1 MYGTQ
6 TLSPHAPTQPLF
18 SVNLAPLGTSCRGR
32 RASGLASLAYFTP
45 HNVLEARPCCRR
57 VGIPFLFRLSDSPPS
72 GWTTF
77 RVSTICRWTRGL
89 LPALR
94 RCDSCCRERGVPH
107 LFTSAFAPAARG
119 HGARVSPAARLLPGE
134 RPWGETAC
142 RSARGQPP
150 APGCRVPCPD
160 APLFLSPFGFCLPR
174 FLPSVPLPS
183 ACRPDRLLLHA
194 RGSPRATLCRAHP
207 RSSASSPSLRLL
219 SREGLKSELV
229 KCHRCPVDQS
239 WSEGSHVEFSRS
251 VCFVVC
257 LNSCDLGTLPKL
269 KTKQNKKHPWGC
281 TKLL

>member
-1 MYGTQ
+1 MHSSVVQPSPPPRPGPSSLYGTQ

-107 LFTSAFAPAARG
+107 LFTSA
-119 HGARVSPAARLLPGE
+119 S
-134 RPWGETAC
+134 
-142 RSARGQPP
+142 
-150 APGCRVPCPD
+150 APGCTR
-160 APLFLSPFGFCLPR
+160 
-174 FLPSVPLPS
+174 
-183 ACRPDRLLLHA
+183 A
-194 RGSPRATLCRAHP
+194 RGA
-207 RSSASSPSLRLL
+207 
-219 SREGLKSELV
+219 REP
-229 KCHRCPVDQS
+229 RCPPPARGAAV
-239 WSEGSHVEFSRS
+239 GRNGLP
-251 VCFVVC
+251 VCTGTAPRPGV
-257 LNSCDLGTLPKL
+257 SCALS
-269 KTKQNKKHPWGC
+269 
-281 TKLL
+281 